1 MSDPEVKV
9 TLNQPQA
16 QTQAPSAQAVAKAN
30 AEVVFTDP
38 KGRSIKLKKPGIL
51 AQYRLIELLGPETA
65 KNVVYLGMVT
75 PLIYVAEI
83 DGDPVPFPV
92 SKREIEALIQRLDEE
107 GVEAVMEEVAK
118 NYKAADP
125 EADKGALKN

>member
-9 TLNQPQA
+9 TLNQTQAQA
-16 QTQAPSAQAVAKAN
+16 QTPSAQAVAKAN
-30 AEVVFTDP
+30 AEVVFIDP

-51 AQYRLIELLGPETA
+51 AQYRLVELLGPETA

-83 DGDPVPFPV
+83 DGDPVQFPV

-107 GVEAVMEEVAK
+107 GVEAVMEEVTK

-125 EADKGALKN
+125 ETDKAALKN